1 MPLINSSSYLPP
13 PGFGNAHLQTIF
25 PTLFRPAPEVAY
37 RRERITTDDGDFL
50 DIDRVGLNTD
60 NAPPLAI
67 LSHGLEGNSRRV
79 YMKGMADAFADAG
92 YHVMAWNFRGCSG
105 EMNRLPRF
113 YHSGDTSDLAR
124 VVGHAQDCGYR
135 DIVLVGFSMGGNM
148 SLKYAGEQGD
158 GLPAEIRCI
167 IAFSVPC
174 DLGTSARALSK
185 AGFGLYTKRFMRM
198 LKAKIRAKA
207 ALMPHHISTRGLAQ
221 MQSFAEFDNAY
232 TAPLHGFRDAE
243 DYWNRASCK
252 HVLHGIRRPALLVN
266 AQNDP
271 FLTPECYPVQTASTH
286 EFLYLE
292 QPETGGHVGF
302 PEFNSKNRYWSERRA
317 LAFAEAEI
325 PSLNK
330 QAP

>member
-1 MPLINSSSYLPP
+1 MPLINPSSYVPP
-13 PGFGNAHLQTIF
+13 PGFRNAHLQTIF
-25 PTLFRPAPEVAY
+25 PSLFRPAPSVAY
-37 RRERITTDDGDFL
+37 WRERITTDDGDFL
-50 DIDRVGLNTD
+50 DIDRIGRNRD
-60 NAPPLAI
+60 DAPPLAI
-67 LSHGLEGNSRRV
+67 LSHGLEGNSTRV
-79 YMKGMADAFADAG
+79 YMKGMADAFAAAG

-113 YHSGDTSDLAR
+113 YHSGDTKDLAR
-124 VVGHAQDCGYR
+124 IVRHAQDCGYR

-158 GLPAEIRCI
+158 GLPAEIRRI

-174 DLGTSARALSK
+174 DLSTSATKLSK
-185 AGFGLYTKRFMRM
+185 AAFGLYTKRFMRM

-207 ALMPHHISTRGLAQ
+207 ALMPHHISTRGLGQ

-252 HVLHGIRRPALLVN
+252 HVLAGIRRPALLVN
-266 AQNDP
+266 ALNDP
-271 FLTPECYPVQTASTH
+271 FLTPECYPVEAAASHT
-286 EFLYLE
+286 FLYLE

-302 PEFNSKNRYWSERRA
+302 PEFNAENRYWSERRA
-317 LAFAEAEI
+317 VAFAETEI
-325 PSLNK
+325 PSLSR